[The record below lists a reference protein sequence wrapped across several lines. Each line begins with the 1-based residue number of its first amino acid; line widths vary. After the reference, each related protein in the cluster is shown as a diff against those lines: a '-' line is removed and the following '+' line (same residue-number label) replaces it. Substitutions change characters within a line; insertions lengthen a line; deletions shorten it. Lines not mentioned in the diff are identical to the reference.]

1 MTIRIERPVVQTSL
15 AKYLVQQTVETF
27 VSKVVFSLVLIF
39 LPNFSQSFCKINFND
54 FSAIIFMNNIIFI
67 FKFEFIRALRTE
79 ALSFINQSR
88 LVGKGILT

>member
-1 MTIRIERPVVQTSL
+1 
-15 AKYLVQQTVETF
+15 
-27 VSKVVFSLVLIF
+27 
-39 LPNFSQSFCKINFND
+39 
-54 FSAIIFMNNIIFI
+54 MNNIIFI